1 MKIKGL
7 RVLIFLILS
16 VLISPAVVHSS
27 DDVAVP
33 AQCAFSE
40 KQNLETSG
48 EGNVS
53 ETAIEYYS
61 FNCSGY
67 GLFEVNLDQKQKDL
81 FLSWSPECKNGSRS
95 LVGNAPT
102 KLQFYLCK
110 REWASKL
117 QKSGLMTIRFFDL

>member
-1 MKIKGL
+1 MKIKVL
-7 RVLIFLILS
+7 RVFIILILA
-16 VLISPAVVHSS
+16 VLMSPVMVHSS
-27 DDVAVP
+27 EEVAVP

-40 KQNLETSG
+40 KQNLEISG

-53 ETAIEYYS
+53 ETAIEFYS

-67 GLFEVNLDQKQKDL
+67 GLFEVNLDQKQRDL
-81 FLSWSPECKNGSRS
+81 FLSWTPECKNGSRS